1 MDNTSDQP
9 LDPSLSLYIDRLG
22 DADAFHREAAA
33 WSLGELGSPRAARPL
48 AGLLLRELESVE
60 ALGFIGNGD
69 VVRATVEAIRRIGA
83 PEALFA
89 LVRGLEVLS
98 RARGVGREIVEDIVE
113 CIAAVGG
120 FSAVRE
126 AADRVVRQARL
137 CAKCGSCHGLRVVA
151 EVTFE
156 RLVLCG
162 DPGVATLRRVARTG
176 PDPLQR
182 IAGASLL
189 AV

>member
-1 MDNTSDQP
+1 MDSTPDQP

-22 DADAFHREAAA
+22 AADAFYREAAA

-60 ALGFIGNGD
+60 ALGSIGNGD
-69 VVRATVEAIRRIGA
+69 VVRATVEAIRRIGTTD
-83 PEALFA
+83 ALFA
-89 LVRGLEVLS
+89 LLRALEVLS
-98 RARGVGREIVEDIVE
+98 RARGVGHDVVEEIVE
-113 CIAAVGG
+113 CIASVGG
-120 FSAVRE
+120 FGAVRE
-126 AADRVVRQARL
+126 AADRIVKQARL
-137 CAKCGSCHGLRVVA
+137 CGKCGDCYGLRVVA
-151 EVTFE
+151 QVMFD

-162 DPGVATLRRVARTG
+162 DQGVATLRRVARTG

-182 IAGASLL
+182 IAGASLM